1 MQKTKKMMMTVVY
14 AILIYCITSSASM
27 GEITAPSLLDIPLQ
41 NASVKSC
48 SGTEVV
54 PGGNVIGIKL
64 YTKGILVIDVAR
76 FERADGVIVAPA
88 TDAGLKPGDIILSIN
103 GIEIEDSLHLMNVV
117 SENSESENVLSV
129 QRNDKIFETKILPQ
143 LDKTSGKYKMG
154 VWVKDS
160 AAGIGTMTYYNPD
173 TGQFAALGHSI
184 TDGDIG
190 TSYSVKNGS
199 IENVY
204 VNTVVKGEKGV
215 PGELKGVFSGETEII
230 GTIIQN
236 SANGIYGTLFE
247 TENKERIPVASR
259 WDVREGTASILST
272 VEGGNVENFNIEIQ
286 KVMYN
291 SGKSSKSMI
300 IRITDERLIEKTGGI
315 VQGMSGS
322 PIIQNG
328 KLIGAV
334 THVFVN
340 DPTRGYGIFI
350 DNMFLCIDR

>member
-1 MQKTKKMMMTVVY
+1 MQKLKKTMMTVVY
-14 AILIYCITSSASM
+14 TILIYCITSSASM
-27 GEITAPSLLDIPLQ
+27 GEIETPSLFNVPLQ
-41 NASVKSC
+41 SVSVKSWAE
-48 SGTEVV
+48 TEVV

-64 YTKGILVIDVAR
+64 YTKGVLVIDVAR
-76 FERADGVIVAPA
+76 FERQDGVIVAPS
-88 TDAGLKPGDIILSIN
+88 TDAGLKPGDMILNVN
-103 GIEIEDSLHLMNVV
+103 GIEIEDSLHLMSVV
-117 SENSESENVLSV
+117 SENGERESVLNV
-129 QRNDKIFETKILPQ
+129 QRNDKIFETKIRPQ

-184 TDGDIG
+184 TDSDIG

-204 VNTVVKGEKGV
+204 VNTVIKGEKGI
-215 PGELKGVFSGETEII
+215 PGELKGVFSGDTEIV
-230 GTIIQN
+230 GTVTQN
-236 SANGIYGTLFE
+236 RASGIYGALFE
-247 TENKERIPVASR
+247 TENKEKMPVATR

-300 IRITDERLIEKTGGI
+300 IKITDERLIEKTGGI

-350 DNMFLCIDR
+350 ENMME

>member
-1 MQKTKKMMMTVVY
+1 MQKFKKTMMTVVY
-14 AILIYCITSSASM
+14 TILIYCITSSASM
-27 GEITAPSLLDIPLQ
+27 GEIVTPSLFNVPLQ
-41 NASVKSC
+41 SASVKSWAE
-48 SGTEVV
+48 TEVV

-64 YTKGILVIDVAR
+64 YTKGVLVIDVAR
-76 FERADGVIVAPA
+76 FERTDGAIVAPA
-88 TDAGLKPGDIILSIN
+88 TDAGLKPGDIILNIN
-103 GIEIEDSLHLMNVV
+103 GIEIEDGLHLMSVV
-117 SENSESENVLSV
+117 CEKGETENVLSV
-129 QRNDKIFETKILPQ
+129 QRNDKIFETKITPQ

-173 TGQFAALGHSI
+173 TKQFAALGHSI
-184 TDGDIG
+184 TDSDIG
-190 TSYSVKNGS
+190 TSYSVKNGT

-204 VNTVVKGEKGV
+204 VNTVVKGEKGI
-215 PGELKGVFSGETEII
+215 PGELKGVFSGDTEIV
-230 GTIIQN
+230 GTVTQN
-236 SANGIYGTLFE
+236 RASGICGTLFE
-247 TENKERIPVASR
+247 TENKERMPVASR
-259 WDVREGTASILST
+259 WDVREGAASILST

-300 IRITDERLIEKTGGI
+300 IKITDERLIEKTGGI

-350 DNMFLCIDR
+350 ENMIE

>member
-1 MQKTKKMMMTVVY
+1 MQKFKKSMMVVVY
-14 AILIYCITSSASM
+14 TILIYCITSSASM
-27 GEITAPSLLDIPLQ
+27 GEFGPPSLLDIPLQ
-41 NASVKSC
+41 SASVKSWAE
-48 SGTEVV
+48 TEVV

-64 YTKGILVIDVAR
+64 YTKGALVIDVAR
-76 FERADGVIVAPA
+76 FERADGAIVAPA
-88 TDAGLKPGDIILSIN
+88 TDAGLKPGDIILNIN

-117 SENSESENVLSV
+117 SENGEMENVLNV

-160 AAGIGTMTYYNPD
+160 AAGIGTMTFYNPE
-173 TGQFAALGHSI
+173 TGRFGALGHSI
-184 TDGDIG
+184 TDSDIG
-190 TSYSVKNGS
+190 TSYSVKSGS

-204 VNTVVKGEKGV
+204 VNTVVKGEKGI
-215 PGELKGVFSGETEII
+215 PGELKGVFSGDSEII
-230 GTIIQN
+230 GTVTEN
-236 SANGIYGTLFE
+236 NANGIYGMMLNI
-247 TENKERIPVASR
+247 ENKETMKIASR
-259 WDVREGTASILST
+259 WDVREGAATILST

-300 IRITDERLIEKTGGI
+300 IKITDERLIEKTGGI

-340 DPTRGYGIFI
+340 DPARGYGIFI
-350 DNMFLCIDR
+350 DNMIE

>member
-1 MQKTKKMMMTVVY
+1 MQNFKKTMMTVVY
-14 AILIYCITSSASM
+14 TILIYCITSSASM
-27 GEITAPSLLDIPLQ
+27 GEFGPPSLLDIPLQ
-41 NASVKSC
+41 NASVNSWAE
-48 SGTEVV
+48 TEVV

-64 YTKGILVIDVAR
+64 YTKGVLIIDVAK
-76 FERADGVIVAPA
+76 FECADGAIAAPA

-117 SENSESENVLSV
+117 SENGERTNVLNV
-129 QRNDKIFETKILPQ
+129 QRNDKTFETKILPQ

-160 AAGIGTMTYYNPD
+160 AAGIGTMTYYNPE
-173 TGQFAALGHSI
+173 TRQFAALGHSI
-184 TDGDIG
+184 TDSDIG
-190 TSYSVKNGS
+190 TSYTVKDGSV
-199 IENVY
+199 ENVY
-204 VNTVVKGEKGV
+204 INTVVKGEKGV
-215 PGELKGVFSGETEII
+215 PGELKGVFSGDTEVI
-230 GTIIQN
+230 GAVTEN
-236 SANGIYGTLFE
+236 SANGISGILFE
-247 TENKERIPVASR
+247 TENKGKMPVASR
-259 WDVREGTASILST
+259 WDVREGAASILST
-272 VEGGNVENFNIEIQ
+272 VEGNNVENFNIEIQ

-300 IRITDERLIEKTGGI
+300 IKITDERLIAKTGGI

-350 DNMFLCIDR
+350 ENMMK